1 MGEVSMNGFFEK
13 FKTLSRNS
21 DVVIA
26 LGLMMVLGV
35 MVVPIPPLL
44 LDMML
49 SLSIAVSVAVL
60 LTAVYSRKPL
70 DFSTFPT
77 VLLVTT
83 LFRLSLNVASTRNI
97 LLHGSSDGTA
107 AAGEII
113 KAFGDFVVGG
123 NYAVGIVIFII
134 LVVINFMVI
143 TKGAGRVAEVSARFT
158 LDAMPGKQMAIDAD
172 LNAGLINESE
182 AKRRRAEVAQEA
194 DFYGSMDGASKFV
207 RGEAIA
213 GILITGI
220 NMIGGIIIGVA
231 QQDMSFSNAAQTF
244 TLLTV
249 GDGLI
254 AQIPALII
262 STAAGIIATRNS
274 NSESL
279 GNQVGNEFTANP
291 KSFYITAASMTVFG
305 LIPGFPGL
313 PFVAMGAMIGF
324 AGFKIEKN
332 KELAKAAEK
341 TNAVQEIKSKSETL
355 ESLLPVQLVQLEVG
369 YGIVSIVDAEQNG
382 DLLERISQIRK
393 QFALDWGVIIPSVQ
407 IKDNLELKPG
417 GYSLKMKGIEIAKG
431 ELMPDHLMAMD
442 PGTVIE
448 QMEGIPTK
456 EPVFG
461 LPAIWITDD
470 RKDEAQYNGYTV
482 VDLSTVVATHLTE
495 VLKANLSELF
505 GRQELVKNLD
515 AFKEENPKVVS
526 DLVPDILTLG
536 IVLKVLQNLLREGV
550 SIRDLRTILETLAEF
565 GTATKDAD
573 ALTEYVRQALYRS
586 ITEKIKNGTG
596 EVTLFTLDI
605 GLEQAVARAIIQ
617 TDGGSQLNLDPKVT
631 QTILASL
638 NEKIEEATSQGEKM
652 VVLCSPVIR
661 RHFKKLTEKFIPN
674 LIVVSHNELSPDV
687 NIRSLGTVRL

>member
-1 MGEVSMNGFFEK
+1 MDGFLSKLK
-13 FKTLSRNS
+13 FITQNS
-21 DVVIA
+21 DLAIA
-26 LGLMMVLGV
+26 VALIIVLGV
-35 MVVPIPPLL
+35 MVVPVPPFF
-44 LDMML
+44 LDL
-49 SLSIAVSVAVL
+49 FLAFSIAISVGIL
-60 LTAVYSRKPL
+60 LISVYSKKPL
-70 DFSTFPT
+70 DFSSFPAI
-77 VLLVTT
+77 LLMTT
-83 LFRLSLNVASTRNI
+83 LLRLSLNVASTRNI
-97 LLHGSSDGTA
+97 LIHGATDGTA
-107 AAGEII
+107 AAGHII
-113 KAFGDFVVGG
+113 EAFGEFVVGG
-123 NYAVGIVIFII
+123 NYAVGIIIFMI

-172 LNAGLINESE
+172 LNAGLINDVE

-207 RGEAIA
+207 RGDAIA
-213 GILITGI
+213 GILITAI
-220 NMIGGIIIGVA
+220 NIIGGIIIGVA
-231 QQDMSFSNAAQTF
+231 QNDMSFSDAARVF

-274 NSESL
+274 GNSTGL
-279 GNQVGNEFTANP
+279 GAQVGTEFGAHP
-291 KSFYITAASMTVFG
+291 KAFYITAGAIGAFA

-313 PFVAMGAMIGF
+313 PFMMIAGLIGF
-324 AGFKIEKN
+324 TGFKIEKN
-332 KELAKAAEK
+332 KELAKVAEVK
-341 TNAVQEIKSKSETL
+341 NAVSETKAKPETL
-355 ESLLPVQLVQLEVG
+355 ESLLPVELVQLEVG

-382 DLLERISQIRK
+382 DLLERISHIRK
-393 QFALDWGVIIPSVQ
+393 QFALDWGMIIPSVR

-417 GYSLKMKGIEIAKG
+417 GYSVKLKGIEIAKG
-431 ELMPDHLMAMD
+431 ELLPDHLMAMD

-448 QMEGIPTK
+448 AMEGVETK

-482 VDLSTVVATHLTE
+482 VDLSTIVATHLTE

-505 GRQELVKNLD
+505 GRQELVKVID
-515 AFKEENPKVVS
+515 HFKEENPKIVS
-526 DLVPDILTLG
+526 DLIPDIMPLG
-536 IVLKVLQNLLREGV
+536 VVLKVLQNLLREGV
-550 SIRDLRTILETLAEF
+550 SVRDLRTILETLAEF
-565 GTATKDAD
+565 GPSSKDPEV
-573 ALTEYVRQALYRS
+573 LTEYVRQGLYRT
-586 ITEKIKNGTG
+586 ITEKIKGG
-596 EVTLFTLDI
+596 SGDVPLFTLDR
-605 GLEQAVARAIIQ
+605 GLEEAVARSIMQ
-617 TDGGSQLNLDPKVT
+617 TDHGTQLNLDPKVT

-674 LIVVSHNELSPDV
+674 MIVVSHNELSPEI

>member
-1 MGEVSMNGFFEK
+1 MDGLLGKLKVL
-13 FKTLSRNS
+13 TQNS
-21 DVVIA
+21 DVAIA
-26 LGLMMVLGV
+26 IGLMIVLGV
-35 MVVPIPPLL
+35 MVVPIPPFL
-44 LDMML
+44 LDL
-49 SLSIAVSVAVL
+49 FLALSIAISIAILLVS
-60 LTAVYSRKPL
+60 VYSRKPL

-77 VLLVTT
+77 VLLITT
-83 LFRLSLNVASTRNI
+83 LLRLSLNVASTRNI
-97 LLHGSSDGTA
+97 LLHGASEGTA

-113 KAFGDFVVGG
+113 KSFGEFVVGG

-134 LVVINFMVI
+134 LVVINFIVI

-172 LNAGLINESE
+172 LNAGLINEAE

-207 RGEAIA
+207 RGDAIA
-213 GILITGI
+213 GILITVI
-220 NMIGGIIIGVA
+220 NIIGGIIIGVA
-231 QQDMSFSNAAQTF
+231 QNDMGFADAAKTF

-274 NSESL
+274 NSEAL
-279 GNQVGNEFTANP
+279 GKQVGQEFNAHP
-291 KSFYITAASMTVFG
+291 KAYYITAGSLAMFG

-313 PFVAMGAMIGF
+313 PFLAIAGLIGF
-324 AGFKIEKN
+324 TGFKIEKN
-332 KELAKAAEK
+332 RELAKAAEK
-341 TNAVQEIKSKSETL
+341 TNAVQETKSKSETL

-382 DLLERISQIRK
+382 DLLERISHIRK

-417 GYSLKMKGIEIAKG
+417 GYSVKLKGVEIAKG

-448 QMEGIPTK
+448 QMDGVETR

-461 LPAIWITDD
+461 LNAVWITED

-482 VDLSTVVATHLTE
+482 VDLSTIVATHLTE
-495 VLKANLSELF
+495 VLKTNLSELF
-505 GRQELVKNLD
+505 GRQELVKVLD
-515 AFKEENPKVVS
+515 TFKEENPKIVS
-526 DLVPDILTLG
+526 DLVPEIMTLG
-536 IVLKVLQNLLREGV
+536 TVLKVLQNLLREGV
-550 SIRDLRTILETLAEF
+550 SVRDLRTILETLAEF
-565 GTATKDAD
+565 GPTTKDSEL
-573 ALTEYVRQALYRS
+573 LTEYARQSLYRS
-586 ITEKIKNGTG
+586 ITEKVKGATG
-596 EVTLFTLDI
+596 EVALFNVDPS
-605 GLEQAVARAIIQ
+605 LEQLVARSIIH
-617 TDGGSQLNLDPKVT
+617 TESGSQANLDAKVV
-631 QTILASL
+631 QTILSSL

-652 VVLCSPVIR
+652 VVLCSPPIR
-661 RHFKKLTEKFIPN
+661 RAFKKLTEKFIPN
-674 LIVVSHNELSPDV
+674 MIVVSHNELSPDV
-687 NIRSLGTVRL
+687 NVRSLGTVRL

>member
-1 MGEVSMNGFFEK
+1 MDGFLSKLKVFSQNSELAVAMG
-13 FKTLSRNS
+13 L
-21 DVVIA
+21 III
-26 LGLMMVLGV
+26 LGV
-35 MVVPIPPLL
+35 MVVPLPPVV
-44 LDMML
+44 LDL
-49 SLSIAVSVAVL
+49 FLALSIAISIAILLMSVYAK
-60 LTAVYSRKPL
+60 KPL

-77 VLLVTT
+77 ILLITT
-83 LFRLSLNVASTRNI
+83 LLRLSLNVASTRNI
-97 LLHGSSDGTA
+97 LLHGAADGTK
-107 AAGEII
+107 AAGHII
-113 KAFGDFVVGG
+113 EAFGEFVVGG
-123 NYAVGIVIFII
+123 NYAVGIIIFII
-134 LVVINFMVI
+134 LVIINFIVI

-172 LNAGLINESE
+172 LNAGLINDTE

-207 RGEAIA
+207 RGDAIA
-213 GILITGI
+213 GILITAVNI
-220 NMIGGIIIGVA
+220 VGGIIVGVA
-231 QQDMSFSNAAQTF
+231 QNDMNFSDAARTF

-262 STAAGIIATRNS
+262 STAAGIITTRNS
-274 NSESL
+274 NSDAL
-279 GNQVGNEFTANP
+279 GKQVNAEFTAHP
-291 KSFYITAASMTVFG
+291 KAFYLTAGAISIFG
-305 LIPGFPGL
+305 LIPGFPAF
-313 PFVAMGAMIGF
+313 PFMMIGGLIGY

-332 KELAKAAEK
+332 KELAKAAAV
-341 TNAVQEIKSKSETL
+341 TNAVSETKAKTETL
-355 ESLLPVQLVQLEVG
+355 ESLLPVELVQLEVG

-382 DLLERISQIRK
+382 DLLERISHIRK
-393 QFALDWGVIIPSVQ
+393 QFALDWGIIIPSVR

-417 GYSLKMKGIEIAKG
+417 GYSIKLKGIEIAKG
-431 ELMPDHLMAMD
+431 ELMPDHMMAMD

-448 QMEGIPTK
+448 NMDGIETK

-482 VDLSTVVATHLTE
+482 VDLSTIVATHLTE

-505 GRQELVKNLD
+505 GRQELVKVLD
-515 AFKEENPKVVS
+515 NFKEENPKIVS
-526 DLVPDILTLG
+526 DLIPEIMPLG
-536 IVLKVLQNLLREGV
+536 TVLKVLQALLREGV
-550 SIRDLRTILETLAEF
+550 SVRDLRTILETLAEF
-565 GTATKDAD
+565 GTGTKDSE
-573 ALTEYVRQALYRS
+573 ALTEYVRQALYRT
-586 ITEKIKNGTG
+586 ITERIKGSQG
-596 EVTLFTLDI
+596 DVPLFTLDRS
-605 GLEQAVARAIIQ
+605 LEEAVARSIIH
-617 TDGGSQLNLDPKVT
+617 TDHGSQLNLDPKVT

-674 LIVVSHNELSPDV
+674 MIVVSHNELSPEV

>member
-1 MGEVSMNGFFEK
+1 MEGFFDK
-13 FKTLSRNS
+13 FKALSKNS

-35 MVVPIPPLL
+35 MIVPIPPLL

-49 SLSIAVSVAVL
+49 AFSIAISIAVL

-97 LLHGSSDGTA
+97 LLHGASEGTA

-172 LNAGLINESE
+172 LNAGLVDEKE

-213 GILITGI
+213 GILITAI

-231 QQDMSFSNAAQTF
+231 QKDMSFSAAAETF

-274 NSESL
+274 NAESL
-279 GNQVGNEFTANP
+279 GTQVGNEFTANP
-291 KSFYITAASMTVFG
+291 KSFYITASAMTVFG

-313 PFVAMGAMIGF
+313 PFVAMGSMIAF
-324 AGFKIEKN
+324 VGFKVEKG
-332 KELAKAAEK
+332 KEFARAAAIKTNTVQETKAKA
-341 TNAVQEIKSKSETL
+341 ETL
-355 ESLLPVQLVQLEVG
+355 ESLLPVELVQLEVG

-382 DLLERISQIRK
+382 DLLERISHIRK
-393 QFALDWGVIIPSVQ
+393 QFAIDWGVIIPSVR

-417 GYSLKMKGIEIAKG
+417 GYSVKLKGIEIAKG
-431 ELMPDHLMAMD
+431 ELLPDHLMAMD

-448 QMEGIPTK
+448 AMDGQETK

-482 VDLSTVVATHLTE
+482 VDLSTIVATHLTE
-495 VLKANLSELF
+495 VLKASLSELF
-505 GRQELVKNLD
+505 GRQELVKVLD
-515 AFKEENPKVVS
+515 NFKEENPKIVT
-526 DLVPDILTLG
+526 DLVPDIMTLG
-536 IVLKVLQNLLREGV
+536 TVLKVLQNLLREGV
-550 SIRDLRTILETLAEF
+550 SVRDLRTILETLAEF
-565 GTATKDAD
+565 GTSTKDAD
-573 ALTEYVRQALYRS
+573 ALTEYVRQSLYRS
-586 ITEKIKNGTG
+586 ITEKIKSGSG
-596 EVTLFTLDI
+596 DVPLFTLDRA
-605 GLEQAVARAIIQ
+605 LEEAVARSIMH
-617 TDGGSQLNLDPKVT
+617 TDHGTQLNLDPKVT
-631 QTILASL
+631 QSILSSL

-661 RHFKKLTEKFIPN
+661 RHFKRLTEKFIPN
-674 LIVVSHNELSPDV
+674 MIVVSHNELSPDV

>member
-1 MGEVSMNGFFEK
+1 MNGFFEK